1 MLDVGPCNGPIAK
14 FIGLMRQNEDFRA
27 PSSLFQNRAG
37 FIGRVKQG
45 YGGTRH
51 DGRNR
56 VFIDE
61 LGMAIPTQQKAKI
74 VKPRDDALKLHAVYK
89 EDRQRN
95 FGLPDM
101 V

>member
-45 YGGTRH
+45 YG
-51 DGRNR
+51 
-56 VFIDE
+56 
-61 LGMAIPTQQKAKI
+61 
-74 VKPRDDALKLHAVYK
+74 
-89 EDRQRN
+89 
-95 FGLPDM
+95 
-101 V
+101 